1 MEDYALFI
9 AGKAN
14 VVGRDGV
21 QEEPIKSWE
30 VPVHLK
36 HTRKCKIQ
44 RYTTGVCVC
53 SCTCY
58 TMRTPGHAPG

>member
-9 AGKAN
+9 AGEAN

-21 QEEPIKSWE
+21 QEEPIKSRQ

-36 HTRKCKIQ
+36 HTRYKHCWC
-44 RYTTGVCVC
+44 VCVLVHV
-53 SCTCY
+53 TQ
-58 TMRTPGHAPG
+58 